1 MANRPE
7 LKIKSRKNIE
17 PGSFG
22 IIETT
27 TVVEVPAGC
36 VGIVAIRRRYGDQG
50 IFLTNPFL
58 WGPWK
63 GTPEL
68 AASNKGAN
76 LVEFID
82 GEAIAHVALFKE
94 LEVEGSTDGLHDHN
108 YPRDTNESAE
118 TPE

>member
-50 IFLTNPFL
+50 IFP
-58 WGPWK
+58 
-63 GTPEL
+63 
-68 AASNKGAN
+68 
-76 LVEFID
+76 
-82 GEAIAHVALFKE
+82 
-94 LEVEGSTDGLHDHN
+94 
-108 YPRDTNESAE
+108 
-118 TPE
+118 